1 MAHTFN
7 PTKAKLFD
15 QTGHGLTRKMSPYI
29 LTQLALNYLQSD
41 GIIPTLEQLQKNTQ
55 QIEFLDMKLGF
66 DSQLTDFKVCDEKS
80 RLYQDCLASG
90 MINIDHLASKDDFLA
105 MTYGFFSYISD
116 FKPMA
121 QSINSINGQKEPKK
135 TISTQLVVSHPFQ
148 HSNPINIAAQVGDS
162 DFLIFQNACEAGK
175 IKILQEVSNPIC
187 FPSLNSP
194 NKNQNISA
202 FDYNGLAL
210 LLNPLVGVNINR
222 KQLISVP
229 LSSFTDNHSK
239 YLKSEEINLL

>member
-1 MAHTFN
+1 MTHSFN

-41 GIIPTLEQLQKNTQ
+41 GIIPTLEQLQKDTQ

-66 DSQLTDFKVCDEKS
+66 DSQFTDFRVCDEKS

-90 MINIDHLASKDDFLA
+90 MSNIDHVTSKDDFLA

-121 QSINSINGQKEPKK
+121 QSINSKNGQKEPKK

-175 IKILQEVSNPIC
+175 IKILQEISNPIC
-187 FPSLNSP
+187 FPSLNSS
-194 NKNQNISA
+194 NNEQSM

-222 KQLISVP
+222 KQLISMQ